1 MILHTEFDTKIECN
15 PSRAVMEDFSVRTG
29 QAVED
34 LMLCDVD
41 SMFHDIAGIVE
52 REFDWSERIT
62 DRMGE

>member
-1 MILHTEFDTKIECN
+1 MILFTEFDTKIDSD

-34 LMLCDVD
+34 LMLSDVE
-41 SMFHDIAGIVE
+41 SYFHDIAGIVE
-52 REFDWSERIT
+52 RTIDWSERIT

>member
-1 MILHTEFDTKIECN
+1 MIHPQFRIECN
-15 PSRAVMEDFSVRTG
+15 PARAVMENFSVRTG

-34 LMLCDVD
+34 LMLSDVE
-41 SMFHDIAGIVE
+41 SMYHDIAGIVE